1 MIQKMRGKERYDIC
15 WEEKMSRKHYRV
27 SMQHG
32 SKVRFTYLLT
42 SVTSDRVYAAL
53 QIINQ

>member
-15 WEEKMSRKHYRV
+15 WEEKMSCKHYRV
-27 SMQHG
+27 SMQHW
-32 SKVRFTYLLT
+32 SKVRLTYLL
-42 SVTSDRVYAAL
+42 TSDRVYAAL

>member
-1 MIQKMRGKERYDIC
+1 MRGKERYDIS
-15 WEEKMSRKHYRV
+15 WEEKTSCRRYRV
-27 SMQHG
+27 SMQHW